1 MCYSVY
7 CPIFSLMCYSV
18 YCPIFSLMCY
28 SVYCLFLSYK
38 EAIEEIQYIANPVV
52 AAKRL
57 QDLAQGYGCKE
68 NVSVLVIQF
77 NCNFLS
83 SAQSVGNLS
92 TTSEGVVF
100 HTLQSLKDK
109 DTGLR
114 LRKRPIP
121 APRASTGRATDSMYS
136 LADNL
141 TDEWAGSESS
151 HSHSSSID
159 NTAQYIEVSH
169 T

>member
-1 MCYSVY
+1 MVILTSWFCIYTWQFYVMGLHKSKWIWILIKIRQIIRFPDSYSN
-7 CPIFSLMCYSV
+7 S
-18 YCPIFSLMCY
+18 
-28 SVYCLFLSYK
+28 
-38 EAIEEIQYIANPVV
+38 
-52 AAKRL
+52 
-57 QDLAQGYGCKE
+57 
-68 NVSVLVIQF
+68 
-77 NCNFLS
+77 
-83 SAQSVGNLS
+83 
-92 TTSEGVVF
+92 
-100 HTLQSLKDK
+100 SLKDK

-121 APRASTGRATDSMYS
+121 APRASTGRVSVSFTMSPFTTRLIVLEPTNVSSFLTLQATDSMYS

-169 T
+169 TWVILHVTLSWHFALVVYHLFVTVTCPLL